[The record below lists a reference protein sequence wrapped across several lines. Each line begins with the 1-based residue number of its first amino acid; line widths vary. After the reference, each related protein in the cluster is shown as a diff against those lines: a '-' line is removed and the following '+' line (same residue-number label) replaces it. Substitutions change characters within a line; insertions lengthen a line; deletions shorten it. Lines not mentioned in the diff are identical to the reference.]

1 MLVGKLLGFRKL
13 EVLDSSIAR
22 YGNFVRAFDVLV
34 QCVNYV
40 TFRGDRVICRSYFS
54 LPFLKVH
61 IHETRQYHLP
71 KNTDRDRRAQ

>member
-1 MLVGKLLGFRKL
+1 MGFRKWK
-13 EVLDSSIAR
+13 VIDSLVAR
-22 YGNFVRAFDVLV
+22 YGSFGGAFLLLV

-40 TFRGDRVICRSYFS
+40 TFPGDCVIYRSYFS

-61 IHETRQYHLP
+61 IHEARQYDLL